1 MIIQTIKI
9 LIKIQKRM
17 EIKLKIKALSLSN
30 KPGKD
35 VELNEKVFG
44 VDPRADVM
52 ARVVRWQLAKR
63 RLGNHSVK
71 TRSEVKMTTAK
82 MYKQKGTGKARHGS
96 GAVSQ
101 FRGGGMAHGPVVHSH
116 SHSLN
121 KKIKLLGLKSALS
134 DKFKLGKL
142 TILEGSKCD
151 GKSSSL
157 KKKLDIMGLQNVL
170 IISSKDIDQNF
181 IRAASNI
188 MNIDVLSY
196 EGLNVYDIVR
206 KENLVIIDDAVK
218 FVEERLL

>member
-1 MIIQTIKI
+1 M
-9 LIKIQKRM
+9 
-17 EIKLKIKALSLSN
+17 KIKALNLSN

-35 VELNEKVFG
+35 VELSEKVFG
-44 VDPRADVM
+44 VVPRADIM

-134 DKFKLGKL
+134 DKYKLGKL
-142 TILEGSKCD
+142 IVLEGSKCD

-157 KKKLDIMGLQNVL
+157 KKNLDVMGLQNALV
-170 IISSKDIDQNF
+170 ISGKNIDQNF

-206 KENLVIIDDAVK
+206 KENLVIIDDAIK
-218 FVEERLL
+218 FVEERLT

>member
-1 MIIQTIKI
+1 M
-9 LIKIQKRM
+9 
-17 EIKLKIKALSLSN
+17 KIKSLSLSN

-35 VELNEKVFG
+35 IDLNEDIFG
-44 VDPRADVM
+44 VVPRSDVM
-52 ARVVRWQLAKR
+52 ARVIRWQLAKR

-96 GAVSQ
+96 GSVSQ

-134 DKFKLGKL
+134 DKLKLGKL
-142 TILEGSKCD
+142 TILDGSKCD

-157 KKKLDIMGLQNVL
+157 KKKLDVMGLQNVL
-170 IISSKDIDQNF
+170 FISGKDIDQNF

-188 MNIDVLSY
+188 MNIDVLPY
-196 EGLNVYDIVR
+196 NGLNVYDIVR
-206 KENLVIIDDAVK
+206 KENLVIIDDALK

>member
-1 MIIQTIKI
+1 
-9 LIKIQKRM
+9 M
-17 EIKLKIKALSLSN
+17 EIKLKIKSLSLSN

-35 VELNEKVFG
+35 IELNEKVFG
-44 VDPRADVM
+44 VDPRADIM

-121 KKIKLLGLKSALS
+121 KKIKSIGLKSALS
-134 DKFKLGKL
+134 DKLKLGKL

-157 KKKLDIMGLQNVL
+157 KKKLDVMGLENVL
-170 IISSKDIDQNF
+170 IILGKDIDQNF
-181 IRAASNI
+181 IRAANNI
-188 MNIDVLSY
+188 MNIDLLSY

-206 KENLVIIDDAVK
+206 KENLVIIEDAVK
-218 FVEERLL
+218 YVEERLL